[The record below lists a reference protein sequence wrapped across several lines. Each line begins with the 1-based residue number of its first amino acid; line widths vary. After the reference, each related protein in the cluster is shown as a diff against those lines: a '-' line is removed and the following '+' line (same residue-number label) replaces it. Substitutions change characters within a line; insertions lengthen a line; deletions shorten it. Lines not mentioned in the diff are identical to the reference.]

1 MSGRGR
7 EQEEQVKRRREEKE
21 EKPHSFASIALLLS
35 EMDFSVNFWGFIGEK
50 YPPTFTSCSCK
61 GTTIKFTRD
70 IYSRE
75 LFVKLNSV
83 TVPRHAK

>member
-35 EMDFSVNFWGFIGEK
+35 EMDFLVNLFGFLSEMLSQALLRKHYIA
-50 YPPTFTSCSCK
+50 P
-61 GTTIKFTRD
+61 
-70 IYSRE
+70 
-75 LFVKLNSV
+75 L
-83 TVPRHAK
+83 

>member
-35 EMDFSVNFWGFIGEK
+35 EIEDK
-50 YPPTFTSCSCK
+50 T
-61 GTTIKFTRD
+61 
-70 IYSRE
+70 
-75 LFVKLNSV
+75 
-83 TVPRHAK
+83 